1 MMRTVFSF
9 VFFQT
14 WKNNMTKDKDA
25 TISKA
30 TGEDFTRITFKPD
43 LSKFKMTELD
53 DDIVGL
59 MSRRAYDVA
68 GSTKGVKVYLNNK
81 MLPVRMLF
89 R

>member
-1 MMRTVFSF
+1 
-9 VFFQT
+9 
-14 WKNNMTKDKDA
+14 MTKDKDA